1 MVGDFTSS
9 YCTGQLFQTWKK
21 WGTPMGPQLP
31 PLAPVFQL
39 QGCPRSPQWDVDIP
53 FVSCVAE
60 EAPVRCSAAKMLKAT
75 KHKWCWSWSWNTHVL
90 KKISYSTTKKNEKKQ
105 KKQNTS
111 FIQLAT
117 DSCYT
122 FQPSDGSWCQGTAS
136 SITLWLSFTSFT
148 AGTASEAAGATEV
161 KRSTCKRR
169 SLVLWIIFRVS
180 LVWFII

>member
-9 YCTGQLFQTWKK
+9 YCTGELFQTWKK
-21 WGTPMGPQLP
+21 WWTPMGPPLP

-105 KKQNTS
+105 KNKTPAS
-111 FIQLAT
+111 FNLLLIVAI
-117 DSCYT
+117 
-122 FQPSDGSWCQGTAS
+122 PSSPQMVLGAKELLLPSLYGSPS
-136 SITLWLSFTSFT
+136 PPSPPEPLLKPL
-148 AGTASEAAGATEV
+148 EPL
-161 KRSTCKRR
+161 R
-169 SLVLWIIFRVS
+169 
-180 LVWFII
+180 

>member
-1 MVGDFTSS
+1 MVDTNGPPVASLGAGVSAAGMSTESTVGCRYTVRFMCGWGGSCKMFGCKNAKSHETQMMLKLKLKHP
-9 YCTGQLFQTWKK
+9 CLKKNIILNNQKK
-21 WGTPMGPQLP
+21 W
-31 PLAPVFQL
+31 
-39 QGCPRSPQWDVDIP
+39 
-53 FVSCVAE
+53 
-60 EAPVRCSAAKMLKAT
+60 
-75 KHKWCWSWSWNTHVL
+75 
-90 KKISYSTTKKNEKKQ
+90 KKQ